1 MSDTMSNA
9 RILSVDDDPDIRDL
23 ISACLADRGMD
34 VATAS
39 NATEALD
46 SVAHRRPDL
55 ILMDVMMPDTDG
67 YSLCRR
73 LLADADLCSV
83 PVIFIT
89 ALDSEKDKLKA
100 FAAGG
105 VDHVVKPFRCS
116 DLVALVEKHLRTTVR
131 FSAIND
137 AQKDWTERLV
147 PEEFVRFKSF
157 ILDRVP
163 DPDALAARIEA
174 LRPMDL
180 YGNTTGIATSED
192 LAGMIAEFLEV
203 ERIRAIAPD
212 AIDLGV
218 LPTAF
223 CRNNLVV
230 PASSADGP
238 LLIVSNPFNW
248 ELMDTI
254 GRFTGGR
261 DFQLQIAEPRVI
273 LQILSGATEESQQ
286 AVTDASAGP
295 AAARVHSFGDAAE
308 PLGVDAIKQA
318 KPQAESMA
326 DNSPVTFIANNIIIS
341 AATQRASDVHIEPK
355 ESSTVVRFRIDGDMR
370 DFVTLKRATGSMLIS
385 RFKALAGLDIAEK
398 RKPQDGSMEAVVQ
411 ERRFKLRLATTSTP
425 QGESLIMRLLEAEA
439 KPKRLSELGMTPA
452 QEAIME
458 CFADRSHGLI
468 CIVGPTGSGKTT
480 TIYSLISQIDADKRS
495 ILSIEDP
502 VEYRIPKANQ
512 QQVNEKAGVTFESL
526 LRSVVRQDPDV
537 MFLGEIRDPYSA
549 KMSMDFASTGHLT
562 ITSLHTTNATTALFR
577 FERLGISRDVMAEA
591 MLAVVAQRLIKR
603 LCPECREVVPI
614 SDEERAWLEPFTD
627 DIPEMVAHP
636 KGCPSCGNTGY
647 SGREAVNEI
656 LEFDPQVQNLVRE
669 EAPVPAIREFCRRR
683 GDYMM
688 YDHAIS
694 KVRSLTF
701 SPKDVREKVLVE
713 EAILSPDDA
722 GADEGFYDTA
732 LEVPSGEEVPA
743 RPAAAVGAPA
753 PARSRSAAAFE
764 PSAPARAA
772 GPGCEFSMTPQVL
785 VVDDDPDIR
794 VLLETIL
801 KRGGYEVVT
810 AADGGDALL
819 ALGRNCFDAVIAD
832 LVMPGLTGFKMLEI
846 MRAQGTDA
854 PVIFLTASD
863 TEADEAAGLALGA
876 ADYMHKPVRA
886 EVLLARIKRAM
897 ATTQGA

>member
-1 MSDTMSNA
+1 MSDASGTA
-9 RILSVDDDPDIRDL
+9 HILSIDDDPDIRDL
-23 ISACLADRGMD
+23 IAACLTDRGLD
-34 VATAS
+34 VATAA
-39 NATEALD
+39 NAAEAID
-46 SVAHRRPDL
+46 AVAHRHPDL
-55 ILMDVMMPDTDG
+55 VLMDVMMPGVDG
-67 YSLCRR
+67 YDLCRR
-73 LLADADLCSV
+73 LLADPELGSV
-83 PVIFIT
+83 PVVFIT
-89 ALDSEKDKLKA
+89 ALDSAQDKARA

-105 VDHVVKPFRCS
+105 VDHLVKPFRCG
-116 DLVALVEKHLRTTVR
+116 DLVDLVEQHLRTTVR
-131 FSAIND
+131 FCAINE
-137 AQKDWTERLV
+137 AQKAWTERLV
-147 PEEFVRFKSF
+147 PEEFVTFKSF
-157 ILDRVP
+157 MRDRVA
-163 DPDALAARIEA
+163 DAVALSERIDA
-174 LRPMDL
+174 LRPADL
-180 YGNTTGIATSED
+180 YGNTTGVVTSEE
-192 LAGMIAEFLEV
+192 LAGMIAEFLDV

-230 PASSADGP
+230 PASSPEGP
-238 LLIVSNPFNW
+238 ILIVANPFNW

-254 GRFTGGR
+254 RRFSGGR
-261 DFQLQIAEPRVI
+261 DFRLQIAEPRVI
-273 LQILSGATEESQQ
+273 LQILSGATEASQK
-286 AVTDASAGP
+286 AVTGASVGAP
-295 AAARVHSFGDAAE
+295 SRVHAFSDEAE
-308 PLGVDAIKQA
+308 PLAVPALKQVKREVA
-318 KPQAESMA
+318 TPA
-326 DNSPVTFIANNIIIS
+326 DNSPVTFIANNLIIS
-341 AATQRASDVHIEPK
+341 AATQRASDIHIEPK
-355 ESSTVVRFRIDGDMR
+355 ESATVVRFRIDGDMR

-439 KPKRLSELGMTPA
+439 TPKRLSELGMTPD
-452 QEAIME
+452 QEATME
-458 CFADRSHGLI
+458 GFADRSHGLI

-549 KMSMDFASTGHLT
+549 KMSMDFASTGHMT

-577 FERLGISRDVMAEA
+577 FERLGVTRDVMAEA
-591 MLAVVAQRLIKR
+591 VLAVVAQRLIKR
-603 LCPECREVVPI
+603 LCPECREVLPI

-627 DIPEMVAHP
+627 DMPDKVAHP
-636 KGCPSCGNTGY
+636 KGCPACGGTGY

-656 LEFDPQVQNLVRE
+656 LEFDPQVQTLVRDG
-669 EAPVPAIREFCRRR
+669 APVPAVREFCRRR

-694 KVRSLTF
+694 KVRALTF
-701 SPKDVREKVLVE
+701 SPKDIWEKVLVE

-722 GADEGFYDTA
+722 GADEGFYDA
-732 LEVPSGEEVPA
+732 ANAVSAEEAVAPVP
-743 RPAAAVGAPA
+743 PAASHL
-753 PARSRSAAAFE
+753 RHAAAPE
-764 PSAPARAA
+764 PSSPVRAT
-772 GPGCEFSMTPQVL
+772 GPGREFSLTPQVL

-794 VLLETIL
+794 DLVQMIL
-801 KRGGYEVVT
+801 KRAGYDVVT

-819 ALGRNCFDAVIAD
+819 ELGRNCFDVVIAD
-832 LVMPGLTGFKMLEI
+832 LLMPGLTGFKMLEI
-846 MRAQGTDA
+846 MSAQGMDA

-863 TEADEAAGLALGA
+863 TEADEAVGFELGA
-876 ADYMHKPVRA
+876 ADFMHKPVRA
-886 EVLLARIKRAM
+886 GVLLARIKRAM
-897 ATTQGA
+897 ATAPVGA